1 MNTFSLTQVIGSC
14 ESAPNSIRRVEWD
27 NFHPVLMPD
36 DESHQLAACKGEA
49 GLRLTIAQAGRRG
62 LLGRMALGGQTKTL
76 AAGWFNLSGKG
87 LASSP
92 CGMIDKMDMCPTI
105 RQYSRRFAQA
115 IMRQAGSQI
124 WVTLALFLS
133 GRREMGLRAS
143 RRKVL
148 VTRQALTCALLMLLA
163 TSAATASPS
172 REWAGLPESKVAE
185 IANAIYRIEGGD
197 KARVPYGILSVKV
210 KSREDARRI
219 CCNTVRNNYVRW
231 QKAGAKGDYRLYL
244 ADVYCPKSS
253 DPKGNKNWRNN
264 IVKMVNL

>member
-1 MNTFSLTQVIGSC
+1 MNTLSLSTQVIGSC

-76 AAGWFNLSGKG
+76 AAGWIL
-87 LASSP
+87 
-92 CGMIDKMDMCPTI
+92 
-105 RQYSRRFAQA
+105 
-115 IMRQAGSQI
+115 
-124 WVTLALFLS
+124 
-133 GRREMGLRAS
+133 
-143 RRKVL
+143 
-148 VTRQALTCALLMLLA
+148 LLA
-163 TSAATASPS
+163 ASAATASPS

-253 DPKGNKNWRNN
+253 DQKGNKNWRNN

>member
-14 ESAPNSIRRVEWD
+14 ESAPNGIRRVERD
-27 NFHPVLMPD
+27 NFHPVPMPD
-36 DESHQLAACKGEA
+36 ETKK
-49 GLRLTIAQAGRRG
+49 AQAGRCG
-62 LLGRMALGGQTKTL
+62 LLGRMTLGGQTKTL
-76 AAGWFNLSGKG
+76 AAGWIL
-87 LASSP
+87 
-92 CGMIDKMDMCPTI
+92 
-105 RQYSRRFAQA
+105 
-115 IMRQAGSQI
+115 
-124 WVTLALFLS
+124 
-133 GRREMGLRAS
+133 
-143 RRKVL
+143 
-148 VTRQALTCALLMLLA
+148 LLA
-163 TSAATASPS
+163 ASAATASPS

-253 DPKGNKNWRNN
+253 DQKGNKNWRNN